1 MFKRRSFPD
10 NKCLSGA
17 DMTIIKNRRF
27 LSAISLA
34 VCCTGTAYSS
44 ALHANTPV
52 VTTVLD
58 EAPPP
63 WDGQIRPSSATV
75 NSGAGRTASGT
86 GVAEWYQQRMSG
98 RSTPGADVPSLQAAA
113 NAGDVEALYRLG
125 LLYQSG
131 QGVSADY
138 GKAQQFLERAA
149 KSGHAYAQYAL
160 ALLYR
165 QSGSAPQIQQSIQW
179 QQKAAQQG
187 HVEAQYGLG
196 MLYANGQHVAKDLHV
211 ARHWLQQASQR
222 NHTMAGLALQDL
234 AVAPR
239 PVARPAQQVKRAP
252 PLPVQQVQRPA
263 VRPAQPM
270 QQAQRP
276 ALQVRPP
283 QPAQD
288 SSAYAQYAEAPKAT
302 PQPVSALTPAPVVA
316 QQPIKRPP
324 PRPAKPMQQVSTV
337 EMQQSQVRLEGKS
350 SDEIR
355 RAAESG
361 DAAAQ
366 MMYGAMFEDGAAGVK
381 RNLAQALSWYLKAAR
396 QGYPKA
402 QHNLALLYE
411 DGKGVKQDY
420 RQAASWYE
428 KAAAAGF
435 SEAQNNLAVLYI
447 LGNGVDADRSRA
459 ERLLRQSVAQG
470 NVNAKRNLDM
480 LVNGEG

>member
-1 MFKRRSFPD
+1 MCTYSAFPD

-27 LSAISLA
+27 LSAISFA
-34 VCCTGTAYSS
+34 VCCAGTAYSS
-44 ALHANTPV
+44 ASYANTPV

-63 WDGQIRPSSATV
+63 WDGQIRPSSAAV
-75 NSGAGRTASGT
+75 NRGAGRTASGV

-98 RSTPGADVPSLQAAA
+98 RSTSGADVQSLQAAA

-131 QGVSADY
+131 QGVPADY

-149 KSGHAYAQYAL
+149 RSGHAYAQYAL

-165 QSGSAPQIQQSIQW
+165 QSGAAPQIQQSIQW

-222 NHTMAGLALQDL
+222 NHTMAGFALQDL

-239 PVARPAQQVKRAP
+239 PVAKPVQQVKRAP
-252 PLPVQQVQRPA
+252 VRRPVQQVQRPL
-263 VRPAQPM
+263 VRPAKSAIPQV
-270 QQAQRP
+270 QRP
-276 ALQVRPP
+276 APQV
-283 QPAQD
+283 QPRGA
-288 SSAYAQYAEAPKAT
+288 SAYAQYAESPVT
-302 PQPVSALTPAPVVA
+302 TTQPVPALTPAPVVA
-316 QQPIKRPP
+316 QQPVKRPP
-324 PRPAKPMQQVSTV
+324 PRPVAKPMQQVSTV

-350 SDEIR
+350 SAAIR
-355 RAAESG
+355 RAAQGG

-381 RNLAQALSWYLKAAR
+381 QDSAQALSWYLKAAR

-420 RQAASWYE
+420 RQAATWYE

-447 LGNGVDADRSRA
+447 LGNGVDADRDRA
-459 ERLLRQSVAQG
+459 EQLLRQSVAQG